1 MNSLEEIALKVAKD
15 AFAEIYGPSTTDPDP
30 AMVKWISENAR
41 RLVAALG
48 AQKPVAWR
56 HEYTSDLDSQAY
68 HHSMMIDKNAEQLE
82 YSMKAYNLK
91 VVQSNSLF
99 AAPVLPSVPEG
110 WIDVKDRLPDTA
122 GVFLVICDR
131 WVQSYHPIIGVFNR
145 DFDSPYPW
153 SVPGTA
159 TVTHWMPLPAAPS
172 PQEDKP

>member
-1 MNSLEEIALKVAKD
+1 MNSLEELSAKLAKKVSPD
-15 AFAEIYGPSTTDPDP
+15 GWLCGPDSVEEYT
-30 AMVKWISENAR
+30 R
-41 RLVAALG
+41 LLVAALG
-48 AQKPVAWR
+48 AQPAVSREYQGRDGKWYPFIGEQHYKNTVADGTWPIR
-56 HEYTSDLDSQAY
+56 E
-68 HHSMMIDKNAEQLE
+68 
-82 YSMKAYNLK
+82 
-91 VVQSNSLF
+91 LF

-131 WVQSYHPIIGVFNR
+131 GVQSYHPIIGVFNR

-172 PQEDKP
+172 PQEDNP

>member
-48 AQKPVAWR
+48 AQEPVAWR
-56 HEYTSDLDSQAY
+56 HEYTSDLDSQSY

-91 VVQSNSLF
+91 VVQSNPLF

-110 WIDVKDRLPDTA
+110 WQPIETAPKDGTS
-122 GVFLVICDR
+122 FLCCSGSWETVAC
-131 WVQSYHPIIGVFNR
+131 WNKHR
-145 DFDSPYPW
+145 DEWCCSAPGYPPYPRDEQPECW
-153 SVPGTA
+153 R
-159 TVTHWMPLPAAPS
+159 PLPAAPS
-172 PQEDKP
+172 PQEDKT